1 MAKSPAI
8 LSAEWINKAV
18 LHVWEDIDRITDR
31 ILYQGVLS
39 SGYLPLE
46 QPIDMEI
53 VDKLTP
59 EQFFQAK
66 EGMQTPAQQ
75 EILDQMMQESVQ
87 DQED

>member
-1 MAKSPAI
+1 MAESPSL
-8 LSAEWINKAV
+8 LSAEWINQRI

-31 ILYQGVLS
+31 IMYQGSLS

-59 EQFFQAK
+59 EQFFQAR
-66 EGMQTPAQQ
+66 EGLQTPARQ

-87 DQED
+87 D

>member
-1 MAKSPAI
+1 MAESPSL
-8 LSAEWINKAV
+8 LSAEWINQRI
-18 LHVWEDIDRITDR
+18 LHVWGDIDRITDR
-31 ILYQGVLS
+31 IMYQGVLS

-59 EQFFQAK
+59 EQFFQAR
-66 EGMQTPAQQ
+66 EGLQSPPEQ

-87 DQED
+87 D